1 MTSISVQNFK
11 IIMIFVIFIVTLS
24 GVLPLKIS
32 CIRKSEA
39 GLSYLNCFSAGM
51 FLTIALIHMLPESVE
66 EYDKWTKKLELE
78 KPFPLPY
85 CCMFIGYIIVLLI
98 DQVIMHKIISHSNV
112 HHKHNKQH

>member
-98 DQVIMHKIISHSNV
+98 DQVIMQKIISHSNV